1 MLNSHKDK
9 LVCVQSHFNHVQ
21 PFMTL
26 GTVACQS
33 PLPWDSLGKNTGVGC
48 HFLLQEIFAIQG
60 SRLHLLC
67 ILHWEAG
74 SLPLVPPGKPFMSLL
89 KGKKKDHLSI
99 KPCLGMLALS
109 HSLGLS
115 SYLLKV
121 SCSLQPSHGLK
132 GKTTSYKTEKMSRF

>member
-1 MLNSHKDK
+1 MSHVKKKHGSENLFQAGILEGFLSEEESDLGQNTFHNS
-9 LVCVQSHFNHVQ
+9 
-21 PFMTL
+21 T
-26 GTVACQS
+26 
-33 PLPWDSLGKNTGVGC
+33 
-48 HFLLQEIFAIQG
+48 
-60 SRLHLLC
+60 
-67 ILHWEAG
+67 
-74 SLPLVPPGKPFMSLL
+74 
-89 KGKKKDHLSI
+89 GKKKDHLSI